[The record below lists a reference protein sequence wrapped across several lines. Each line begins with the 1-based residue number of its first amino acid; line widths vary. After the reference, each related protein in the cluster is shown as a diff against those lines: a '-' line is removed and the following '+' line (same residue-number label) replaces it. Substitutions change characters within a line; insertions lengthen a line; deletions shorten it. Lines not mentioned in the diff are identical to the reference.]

1 MSNSLGLSVGMTN
14 LAAVPSAGPPV
25 LRRSILTLFHGRPP
39 EVGAPDQRASG
50 EHGMVLAGF
59 VERVGD
65 PIPLVAADGS
75 THRPGRLLVEALNSL
90 AHLTGNGRPPEN
102 VAISVPAHW
111 DSRVTSAFYADVSTN
126 GRLCE
131 AGASAQLISDATA
144 ALSAVH
150 DNPGLPSRGVVALLD
165 LGGTGTNITL
175 SDAASG
181 WAPIVATVRDTDFAG
196 QQIDQAVLARVL
208 AGVTEAAN
216 IDPDSTGAVL
226 SLSRLRD
233 QCRNAKETLSAQTV
247 ATLTAELPGFRSNV
261 RLTRTELEDV
271 LAEPLRGLLTALE
284 DTLDR
289 NRIPVAEMVA
299 IATVGGGANIPLV
312 TQRLSQHFR
321 IPVVTCPRPE
331 LAAAAGAA
339 LITARGPAAPA
350 TTLTPAAALAAASAA
365 TDDKNPAS
373 QTFRALAWSEDVRP
387 DDGAPYA
394 GQADDGAGDDPRP
407 QLKYLRDEDS
417 AAEETPL
424 AWYRRPTLL
433 FGAAAAAVLLA
444 GGGLTYTL
452 TSSSGQTSPAPAP
465 APATSVV
472 PVAVPPQAPPA
483 APAPGV
489 VQGPAPVIVR
499 QAPAPPRRVQQR
511 PAAPQAPKPAVQ
523 PPPPEA
529 TSTAAPTATSTATT
543 TSATPTTTEP
553 TSSQPPTSS
562 APVSTE
568 QTPVSTPA
576 EVATPEPTEQPST
589 AVEAPTN
596 TQAPVDTP
604 QITIPQFTLPPL
616 PGV

>member
-1 MSNSLGLSVGMTN
+1 MTNSLGLSAGMTN
-14 LAAVPSAGPPV
+14 LAAVPSAGPPA
-25 LRRSILTLFHGRPP
+25 LHRSILTLFPGRPP
-39 EVGAPDQRASG
+39 EVGAPGQRASA
-50 EHGMVLAGF
+50 EHGIVLAGF

-75 THRPGRLLVEALNSL
+75 THRPGRLLVEALNSM
-90 AHLTGNGRPPEN
+90 AHLTGNGRPPED
-102 VAISVPAHW
+102 VAVSVPAHW
-111 DSRVTSAFYADVSTN
+111 DSRVMSAFHTDVAAN
-126 GRLCE
+126 GRLCK

-144 ALSAVH
+144 ALSALY

-165 LGGTGTNITL
+165 LGGTGTSITL

-181 WAPIVATVRDTDFAG
+181 WAPIVATVRDADFAG

-208 AGVTEAAN
+208 AGVAEAAN

-233 QCRNAKETLSAQTV
+233 QCRAAKEALSAQTV

-271 LAEPLRGLLTALE
+271 LEEPLRGLLTTLE

-339 LITARGPAAPA
+339 LIAARGPAAPA
-350 TTLTPAAALAAASAA
+350 TTLTPAAAVATAAAA
-365 TDDKNPAS
+365 TDDNPAS
-373 QTFRALAWSEDVRP
+373 QTFRALAWSEDATG
-387 DDGAPYA
+387 DDVAPYA
-394 GQADDGAGDDPRP
+394 GQPDDPRP
-407 QLKYLRDEDS
+407 QLEYLRDEDS
-417 AAEETPL
+417 VAEETPL

-452 TSSSGQTSPAPAP
+452 TSSSGHTGPAP

-472 PVAVPPQAPPA
+472 PVAVPPEAPPA

-489 VQGPAPVIVR
+489 VQAPAPVIVR

-523 PPPPEA
+523 APPPEA
-529 TSTAAPTATSTATT
+529 TTATTPTPTSTATT
-543 TSATPTTTEP
+543 TSTTPTTTEP

-568 QTPVSTPA
+568 QPPASTPA
-576 EVATPEPTEQPST
+576 EVATPEPTEQVPT
-589 AVEAPTN
+589 AVQAPTD

-604 QITIPQFTLPPL
+604 QITIPQFTLPQL
-616 PGV
+616 PGI